1 STVVGFTGGGRS
13 GGGFL
18 SVDLKPRGERKEG
31 GQAVIMRLRPQLA
44 KVTGITVFLNPQQDV
59 RAGGRQS
66 NATYQYTLK
75 ADNAQSLKTWAQKL
89 NDAMATRTEVM
100 TDV

>member
-1 STVVGFTGGGRS
+1 MKDPAVSTVVGFTGGGRA

-18 SVDLKPRGERKEG
+18 SVDLKPRGQRKDG
-31 GQAVIMRLRPQLA
+31 GQAVIPRLRPQLA
-44 KVTGITVFLNPQQDV
+44 KVTGITIFLNPQQDM

-75 ADNAQSLKTWAQKL
+75 ADNAARPEDLGRRS
-89 NDAMATRTEVM
+89 
-100 TDV
+100 